1 MSQTQ
6 IPVATPAGITLFT
19 DSAMNLVDA
28 VKASSTLLYYV
39 FIDNSAN
46 SGPCYV
52 KLWNL
57 AAGSVT
63 LGTTVPDEVI
73 FVPGLAEITMP
84 IFAGAKP
91 GKTFDTALSAA
102 CVITGGTAGV
112 TAPTNPVTVTL
123 AYV

>member
-19 DSAMNLVDA
+19 DSAINLVDA
-28 VKASSTLLYYV
+28 IKGSSTLLYYV
-39 FIDNSAN
+39 FVDNSAN
-46 SGPCYV
+46 AGPCYV

-63 LGTTVPDEVI
+63 LGTTAPDEVI
-73 FVPGLAEITMP
+73 FVPGLAKITQP
-84 IFAGAKP
+84 IFSGASP
-91 GKTFDTALSAA
+91 GKTFATALSAA

-112 TAPTNPVTVTL
+112 TGPTSPVIATF